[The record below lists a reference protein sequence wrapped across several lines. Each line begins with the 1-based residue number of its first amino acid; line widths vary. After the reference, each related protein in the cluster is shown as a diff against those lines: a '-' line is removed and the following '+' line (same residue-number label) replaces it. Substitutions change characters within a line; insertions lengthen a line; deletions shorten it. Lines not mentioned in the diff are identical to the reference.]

1 MGKGGR
7 NETITTMKKYE
18 LLQEDGLTDAI
29 IMERGRVVE
38 QGFVLIGALL
48 QYAMSCALYRRP
60 LSEYAQGAMMRKYLK
75 G

>member
-1 MGKGGR
+1 M
-7 NETITTMKKYE
+7 
-18 LLQEDGLTDAI
+18 TDAI